1 METLKHILENKKC
14 LKLICGAGNENIKEI
29 EKLVYVYA
37 MAGFN
42 FFDICAK
49 KDVLIAAENGLKRA
63 DSQANICV
71 SIGLQND
78 VHVSKAVINNQ
89 KCINCNICL
98 SVCPQNA
105 IYIEDNK
112 CSVDEKKCIGCFKCL
127 DVCQNS
133 AIITEHKYKAPHT
146 MLLPLISEKIDS
158 VEFHCTSDKTNEI
171 IDNWY
176 KIRSLYKGLL
186 SICLDRSKLGD
197 DYIIYMLKEMLK
209 KSEPYSV
216 ILQVDGKPMS
226 GGENNYNSTLQTV
239 AFAKLINDAK
249 LPVYILLSGGTN
261 SLSTKLAKECEVNVN
276 GVAIGSYARK
286 IVKDYIQYDN
296 FFENDLLKKKAIAVA
311 KELAQD
317 LLKYL

>member
-1 METLKHILENKKC
+1 METLKQILENKKC

-37 MAGFN
+37 MSGFN

-63 DSQANICV
+63 DSKANICV
-71 SIGLQND
+71 SIGLKDD
-78 VHVSKAVINNQ
+78 VHVSKAVINYQ
-89 KCINCNICL
+89 KCLNCNNCL

-112 CSVDEKKCIGCFKCL
+112 YNVDDKKCIGCFKCF
-127 DVCQNS
+127 DVCNNS
-133 AIITEHKYKAPHT
+133 AIIAEHKYKAPYT
-146 MLLPLISEKIDS
+146 MLLPLISEKLDC
-158 VEFHCTSDKTNEI
+158 VEFHCTSDKEDEI

-176 KIRSLYKGLL
+176 KIKSLYNGLL

-197 DYIIYMLKEMLK
+197 DNLINMLKEMLK

-226 GGENNYNSTLQTV
+226 GGEDNYNSTLQTV

-261 SLSTKLAKECEVNVN
+261 SKSTKLAKECDVNVN

-286 IVKDYIQYDN
+286 IVKDYIKDDD
-296 FFENDLLKKKAIAVA
+296 FFENELLQKKAIAVA

-317 LLKYL
+317 LLNYL

>member
-1 METLKHILENKKC
+1 METLKQILENKKC

-42 FFDICAK
+42 LFDICAK

-63 DSQANICV
+63 DSSSYICV
-71 SIGLQND
+71 SVGMQDD
-78 VHVSKAVINNQ
+78 VHVSKAIINNQ
-89 KCINCNICL
+89 KCNNCNSCL
-98 SVCPQNA
+98 DICPQNA

-112 CSVDEKKCIGCFKCL
+112 YIVDEKNCIGCFKC
-127 DVCQNS
+127 CEICKNG
-133 AIITEHKYKAPHT
+133 AIFIDHKYQTPYK
-146 MLLPLISEKIDS
+146 MILPLLSEKLDC
-158 VEFHCTSDKTNEI
+158 VEFHCTSDKIDDI
-171 IDNWY
+171 IDNWN
-176 KIRSLYKGLL
+176 KIKSIYNGML

-197 DYIIYMLKEMLK
+197 DNIVFLLREMLK
-209 KSEPYSV
+209 KSEPNSV

-226 GGENNYNSTLQTV
+226 GGDNNYNSTLQTI
-239 AFAKLINDAK
+239 AFAKLINDVK

-261 SLSTKLAKECEVNVN
+261 SMSAKLAKECDVNVN

-286 IVKDYIQYDN
+286 IVKNYIQDDN
-296 FFENDLLKKKAIAVA
+296 FFENELLQNKAIAVA

-317 LLKYL
+317 LLNYL